1 METRIIGRRG
11 VMPALFGRWCATSML
26 AVGLMSGAAHAAQT
40 YTVTIATDF
49 TGPFADVMDSW
60 HGAQVTMIDWWNDTK
75 GKELGVKVEANAY
88 DMRYDASEVAK
99 RWPSIVNSDKP
110 IVYLGMGGPDLVSL
124 MKRLPSDK
132 IPMIMGTA
140 MLGQVWTSDGW
151 HFSPRPTYSHEFAG
165 IFEHLR
171 QQLDEDRPLRIG
183 AVSTAG
189 IAGWEDQVNGV
200 VKLTKMYP
208 DQFEMAEIV
217 SVPRQPVTVTN
228 EIHRLLRSKPDVI
241 LTGTTTAHVV
251 ATVRALQELS
261 QKIPVVT
268 SSHNALTEV
277 AKSIDMESLEG
288 SFSVFSMAPFLEE
301 GLEARAIFD
310 KYNKSD
316 GTWGQTATQ
325 SAAQT
330 VLTLRV
336 LERAIK
342 NSNGEPVTGQAMY
355 DALLSGPYDAA
366 DLLGLLP
373 TVQFG
378 TDAPF
383 PTNDLT
389 VKALTVR
396 DGEFSTVSTEWLPV
410 PAIEKW

>member
-1 METRIIGRRG
+1 METRFTKTRG
-11 VMPALFGRWCATSML
+11 GMPRLLGRWCATGML
-26 AVGLMSGAAHAAQT
+26 AAGLLSGAAHAAQT

-49 TGPFADVMDSW
+49 TGPFADVMESW
-60 HGAQVTMIDWWNDTK
+60 HGAQIAMIDWWNDTK
-75 GKELGVKVEANAY
+75 GRELGVKVEPKAY
-88 DMRYDASEVAK
+88 DMRYDASEIAK
-99 RWPSIVNSDKP
+99 RWPSIVSSDKP
-110 IVYLGMGGPDLVSL
+110 VVHLGMGGPDLVSL
-124 MKRLPSDK
+124 MNRLPSDK

-140 MLGQVWTSDGW
+140 MLGQVWTPNGW

-171 QQLDEDRPLRIG
+171 QQLKEDRPLRIG

-200 VKLTKMYP
+200 VKLAKMHP
-208 DQFEMAEIV
+208 GQFEMAEIV
-217 SVPRQPVTVTN
+217 SVPRQPVSVTN
-228 EIHRLLRSKPDVI
+228 EIHRLLRTKPDVI

-251 ATVRALQELS
+251 ATLRALKELG

-301 GLEARAIFD
+301 GIEARDIFD
-310 KYNKSD
+310 KYNTSK
-316 GTWGQTATQ
+316 GEWGQTATQ

-330 VLTLRV
+330 VLALRV
-336 LERAIK
+336 LERAIQQA
-342 NSNGEPVTGQAMY
+342 GGGAVTGQAMY
-355 DALLSGPYDAA
+355 DALISGPYEASE
-366 DLLGLLP
+366 LLGLLP

-378 TDAPF
+378 TEAPF
-383 PTNDLT
+383 PVSDLK

-396 DGEFSTVSTEWLPV
+396 GGKFATVSDQWMPV
-410 PAIEKW
+410 PALEKW